1 MSTARKDATAAPDW
15 KEDRMTDRCDVV
27 IIGGGIAGAGAGYEL
42 ARAGKKVVLL
52 ERENQ
57 PGYHTTGRS
66 AALFSETYGNAP
78 IRALTVASREF
89 LMNPPPGFASVP
101 ILTPRGALH
110 IGNTEQADELDGKY
124 ADMRRLV
131 PSVKRLSAS
140 ETAAMMP
147 VLKPEAVS
155 GGALSEP
162 DAMDIEVHALHTGL
176 LRGMTA
182 AGGRTVT
189 DAEVIGLTRTGS
201 GDWQVETLKGSFS
214 APVVVNAAGAWADV
228 IGNLAGVKPIGLQP
242 KRRTAVTFDPPNGI
256 DIHGWPMVIDADE
269 EWYFKPDA
277 GRILLSPCDETDS
290 EPTDAQPDEMDI
302 AIAVD
307 RLETVSTLQ
316 VRRLAAKWAGLR
328 SFVDDRTVV
337 CGFDAEKSGFFWL
350 AAQGGYGI
358 QTSAAMARVAG
369 ALAQGGAL
377 PQDIADLGVTEHDLS
392 PSRLR

>member
-1 MSTARKDATAAPDW
+1 
-15 KEDRMTDRCDVV
+15 MTDRFDVV

-52 ERENQ
+52 ERESQ

-66 AALFSETYGNAP
+66 AALFAETYGNAP
-78 IRALTVASREF
+78 IRALTVASRDF
-89 LMNPPPGFASVP
+89 LMNPPAGFASVP

-110 IGNTEQADELDGKY
+110 IGSTAQSAELDAKFE
-124 ADMRRLV
+124 DMRKLV
-131 PSVKRLSAS
+131 PSVKRISAA
-140 ETAAMMP
+140 ETAALMP
-147 VLKPEAVS
+147 ILKPEAVS
-155 GGALSEP
+155 GGALAEP
-162 DAMDIEVHALHTGL
+162 DAMDIEVHALHNGL

-182 AGGRTVT
+182 AGGRLVT
-189 DAEVIGLTRTGS
+189 DAEVTGLTQTGA
-201 GDWQVETLKGSFS
+201 DWQVDSSKGVFA
-214 APVVVNAAGAWADV
+214 APVVINAAGAWSDV
-228 IGNLAGVKPIGLQP
+228 VAGMAGVKPIGLKP
-242 KRRTAVTFDPPNGI
+242 KRRTAVTFDPPNGV
-256 DIHGWPMVIDADE
+256 DIHAWPMVIDADE
-269 EWYFKPDA
+269 QWYFKPDA

-328 SFVDDRTVV
+328 SFVEDRTVV

-350 AAQGGYGI
+350 SAQGGYGI

-369 ALAQGGAL
+369 ALAQGRGL
-377 PQDIADLGVTEHDLS
+377 PQDVADLGVTEKDLS
-392 PSRLR
+392 PARLR

>member
-1 MSTARKDATAAPDW
+1 
-15 KEDRMTDRCDVV
+15 MTDRFDVV

-52 ERENQ
+52 ERESQ

-66 AALFSETYGNAP
+66 AALFAETYGNAP
-78 IRALTVASREF
+78 IRALTVASRDF
-89 LMNPPPGFASVP
+89 LMNPPAGFAAVP

-110 IGNTEQADELDGKY
+110 IGNTAQAAELDTKFE
-124 ADMRRLV
+124 DMRKLV
-131 PSVKRLSAS
+131 PSVRRLGAA
-140 ETAAMMP
+140 ETQSLMP
-147 VLKPEAVS
+147 ILKPEAVS
-155 GGALSEP
+155 GGALAEP
-162 DAMDIEVHALHTGL
+162 DAMDIEVHALHNGL

-182 AGGRTVT
+182 AGGQMVT
-189 DAEVIGLTRTGS
+189 DAEVTGLSQAGA
-201 GDWQVETLKGSFS
+201 DWQVESSKGVFT
-214 APVVVNAAGAWADV
+214 APVVINAAGAWSDV
-228 IGNLAGVKPIGLQP
+228 IAGMAGVKPVGLKP
-242 KRRTAVTFDPPNGI
+242 KRRTAVTFDPPNGT

-269 EWYFKPDA
+269 QWYFKPDA

-307 RLETVSTLQ
+307 RLETVSSLQ

-328 SFVDDRTVV
+328 SFVEDRTVV
-337 CGFDAEKSGFFWL
+337 CGFDREKQGFFWL
-350 AAQGGYGI
+350 SAQGGYGI

-369 ALAQGGAL
+369 ALAQGRGL
-377 PQDIADLGVTEHDLS
+377 PQDVADLGVTEQDLS

>member
-1 MSTARKDATAAPDW
+1 MA
-15 KEDRMTDRCDVV
+15 DRCDVV

-52 ERENQ
+52 ERESQ

-66 AALFSETYGNAP
+66 AALFAETYGNAP
-78 IRALTVASREF
+78 IRALTVASRDF
-89 LMNPPPGFASVP
+89 LMNPPAGFASVP

-110 IGNTEQADELDGKY
+110 IGSTAQAAELDSKY
-124 ADMRRLV
+124 DDMRKLV
-131 PSVKRLSAS
+131 PTVQRLGAA
-140 ETAAMMP
+140 ETQAMMP

-155 GGALSEP
+155 GGALAEP
-162 DAMDIEVHALHTGL
+162 DAMDIEVHALHNGL

-182 AGGRTVT
+182 AGGRMVT
-189 DAEVIGLTRTGS
+189 DAEVTGLQKVGN
-201 GDWQVETLKGSFS
+201 DWQVETSKGVFA
-214 APVVVNAAGAWADV
+214 APVVINAAGAWGDV
-228 IGNLAGVKPIGLQP
+228 VGGMAGARPIGLKP
-242 KRRTAVTFDPPNGI
+242 KRRTAVTFDPPNGT
-256 DIHGWPMVIDADE
+256 DIHAWPMVIDADE

-290 EPTDAQPDEMDI
+290 EPCDAQPDEMDI

-337 CGFDAEKSGFFWL
+337 CGFDAEKAGFFWL

-358 QTSAAMARVAG
+358 QTSAAMARVAA
-369 ALAQGGAL
+369 ALAQGRGL
-377 PQDIADLGVTEHDLS
+377 PQDVVDLGLAEHDLS

>member
-1 MSTARKDATAAPDW
+1 MA
-15 KEDRMTDRCDVV
+15 DRCDVV

-42 ARAGKKVVLL
+42 ARAGKQVVLL
-52 ERENQ
+52 ERESQ

-66 AALFSETYGNAP
+66 AALFAETYGNAP
-78 IRALTVASREF
+78 IRALTVASRDF

-110 IGNTEQADELDGKY
+110 IGSNAQAAELDSKY
-124 ADMRRLV
+124 EDMRKLV
-131 PSVKRLSAS
+131 PTVQRLGAA
-140 ETAAMMP
+140 ETQAMMP

-155 GGALSEP
+155 GGALAEP
-162 DAMDIEVHALHTGL
+162 DAMDIEVHALHNGL

-182 AGGRTVT
+182 AGGRMVT
-189 DAEVIGLTRTGS
+189 DAEVIGLQKVGN
-201 GDWQVETLKGSFS
+201 DWQVETSKGVFA
-214 APVVVNAAGAWADV
+214 APVVINAAGAWGDV
-228 IGNLAGVKPIGLQP
+228 VGGMAGAKPIGLKP
-242 KRRTAVTFDPPNGI
+242 KRRTAVTFDPPNGT
-256 DIHGWPMVIDADE
+256 DIHAWPMVIDADE

-290 EPTDAQPDEMDI
+290 EPCDAQPDEMDI

-337 CGFDAEKSGFFWL
+337 CGFDAEKAGFFWL

-358 QTSAAMARVAG
+358 QTSAAMARVAA
-369 ALAQGGAL
+369 ALAQGRGL
-377 PQDIADLGVTEHDLS
+377 PQDVVDLGLAEHDLS

>member
-1 MSTARKDATAAPDW
+1 
-15 KEDRMTDRCDVV
+15 MTDHCDVV

-42 ARAGKKVVLL
+42 AREGKQVVLL
-52 ERENQ
+52 ERESQ

-66 AALFSETYGNAP
+66 AALFAETYGNAP
-78 IRALTVASREF
+78 IRALTVASRDF
-89 LMNPPPGFASVP
+89 LMNPPAGFASVP

-110 IGNTEQADELDGKY
+110 IGSTAQAGELDEKY
-124 ADMRRLV
+124 EDMRKLV
-131 PSVKRLSAS
+131 PTVKRVSAA
-140 ETAAMMP
+140 ETAALVP

-162 DAMDIEVHALHTGL
+162 DAMDIEVHALHNGL

-182 AGGRTVT
+182 AGGRMVT
-189 DAEVIGLTRTGS
+189 DAEVIGLQKNGS
-201 GDWQVETLKGSFS
+201 GDWHVETSKGVFS
-214 APVVVNAAGAWADV
+214 APVVINAAGAWADV
-228 IGNLAGVKPIGLQP
+228 IGEMAGVKPIGLKP
-242 KRRTAVTFDPPNGI
+242 KRRTAVTFDPPNGT
-256 DIHGWPMVIDADE
+256 DIHAWPMVIDADE

-302 AIAVD
+302 AIAVN

-328 SFVDDRTVV
+328 SFVVDRTVV
-337 CGFDAEKSGFFWL
+337 CGFDKEKSGFFWL

-358 QTSAAMARVAG
+358 QTSAAMARVSA
-369 ALAQGGAL
+369 ALAQGRGL
-377 PQDIADLGVTEHDLS
+377 PQDVANLGVTEQDLS
-392 PSRLR
+392 PGRLR